1 MAQKK
6 NVICIIPARGGSKRI
21 KNKNIIDF
29 FGKPLIS
36 YSINVAIQSKL
47 FDKIIVSTDS
57 PKISN
62 IAKKYGAEVPFLR
75 SKKLSNDFTGTNDVL
90 IDTVNRI
97 AAYDAKYVFCI
108 YPTAPLITVDD
119 LKKAFYKIKKKKYDC
134 IIATNIYNFNPLRCF
149 KITKDK
155 IEFKWKNF
163 ANKRSQDLENLIH
176 DSGTFYIYKTKYL
189 LRSKVL
195 MSKNTSYYSLNKFKA
210 VDINNFEDLDF
221 AKFLY
226 RYNYLRNKI

>member
-119 LKKAFYKIKKKKYDC
+119 LKKAFYRIKKKKYDC
-134 IIATNIYNFNPLRCF
+134 IIATNKYNFSPLRCF
-149 KITKDK
+149 KIIKDK

-176 DSGTFYIYKTKYL
+176 DSGSFYIYKTKYL
-189 LRSKVL
+189 LKSKVL
-195 MSKNTSYYSLNKFKA
+195 MSKNTSYYCLNKFKA